1 MEARDLQW
9 QESYHRVSRVLPMLT
24 KRELDIIG
32 DVADEFAK
40 KDGMAESVNAAD
52 SGIRPLSE
60 EELYARIEKS
70 LAQADRGEVR
80 DAEEFEAEF
89 DAELKA
95 AYGL

>member
-1 MEARDLQW
+1 MAMEARDLQW
-9 QESYHRVSRVLPMLT
+9 QESYHRVSRALPMLT

-32 DVADEFAK
+32 DVVDEFSK
-40 KDGMAESVNAAD
+40 NRSAD
-52 SGIRPLSE
+52 ALADAGIKPLSE
-60 EELYARIEKS
+60 EEMLARIDRS

-95 AYGL
+95 AYGI